1 MKNLFSSAALVS
13 FVMLAS
19 SQVMAKQDYTVH
31 FKNASNQTKYVR
43 QIGSQC
49 MYGPK
54 NGSAYTVPPQGDVSF
69 GMTDSDN
76 IFSLCTSGAKEVSW
90 AVEDDKGIRLGN
102 LTFRH
107 IKDGGT
113 WYTKVV
119 PSLGLSATITCNNG
133 GCSTSGTP
141 GMPGE
146 PSPIVVTFK

>member
-1 MKNLFSSAALVS
+1 MKKLFSSAALVS

-19 SQVMAKQDYTVH
+19 SQVMASQDYTVH
-31 FKNASNQTKYVR
+31 FKNSSNTTKYVR
-43 QIGSQC
+43 QISSQC
-49 MYGPK
+49 MYSPK
-54 NGSAYTVPPQGDVSF
+54 SGNYTVPPRGDVSV
-69 GMTDSDN
+69 GMTDSNN
-76 IFSLCTSGAKEVSW
+76 IFSLCTNGPKEVSW
-90 AVEDDKGIRLGN
+90 AVEDDKGNKFGN

-146 PSPIVVTFK
+146 PSPIVVTFN